1 MKYIL
6 HCFQQICRPSN
17 AYSRQ
22 TARRGRKLGVLGKLE
37 NLGESVF
44 RGFQLRV
51 VHFALYPKRKTR
63 GWKPRSAL
71 SSLFTKLRVFHFALY
86 PKRKTQRWKPRSAL
100 SSLFTK
106 LRVFPTP
113 SFPFCTVPKTE
124 NSEFSLRFT
133 RTAIFFNYLIKL
145 RGFPTPSFPFC
156 ATLKTENSEMEN
168 LGVWSDGVR
177 ENSEVFFSEFSVL
190 SVVQNGKVGVGKPGS
205 LTKVPQ
211 SLMKLPQSKSPRFST
226 PTFRF
231 WV

>member
-1 MKYIL
+1 MEKNSENLNHEI
-6 HCFQQICRPSN
+6 
-17 AYSRQ
+17 
-22 TARRGRKLGVLGKLE
+22 RRGRKLGVLGNLG

-44 RGFQLRV
+44 RGFQL
-51 VHFALYPKRKTR
+51 P
-63 GWKPRSAL
+63 
-71 SSLFTKLRVFHFALY
+71 VFHFALY
-86 PKRKTQRWKPRSAL
+86 SKRKTRRWKPRSAV

-113 SFPFCTVPKTE
+113 SLPFCTIPKTE
-124 NSEFSLRFT
+124 NSELETSEFSLMFT
-133 RTAIFFNYLIKL
+133 GTAIFFNYLIKL

-156 ATLKTENSEMEN
+156 TTLKAENSEMEN
-168 LGVWSDGVR
+168 LGVWSDGVG
-177 ENSEVFFSEFSVL
+177 ENSEVFISEFSVL

-226 PTFRF
+226 PTFQF